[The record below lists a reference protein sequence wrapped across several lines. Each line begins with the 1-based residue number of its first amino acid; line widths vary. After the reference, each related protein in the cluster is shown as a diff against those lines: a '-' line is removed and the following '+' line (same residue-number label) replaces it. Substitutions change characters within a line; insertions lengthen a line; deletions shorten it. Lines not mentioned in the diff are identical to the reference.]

1 MARACMIHLGCRGLA
16 PAVGAFNQWMT
27 RVCSKL
33 QNCLLTLLMNLYS
46 LPMATA
52 IVGGLGWGFPVCSAD
67 PSAAQIYEVAVAAV
81 MASKVWAL
89 LDPSHATT

>member
-1 MARACMIHLGCRGLA
+1 MIHLGCRGLA
-16 PAVGAFNQWMT
+16 PAVGAINQWMT

-46 LPMATA
+46 LPMAKA
-52 IVGGLGWGFPVCSAD
+52 IAGGLGWGFPVCSANP
-67 PSAAQIYEVAVAAV
+67 PSAAQIYDEVAVAAV

-89 LDPSHATT
+89 LDPTT